1 MFLHYLLRIVV
12 FAVYLSALSC
22 QALAAD
28 SVQVVTENWYPYNY
42 LDENHQVVGQST
54 ALVKQVLQAA
64 ELDFTLNLYPW
75 TRALNLATTSPNVLI
90 YTILK
95 TPEREPL
102 FHWICPIAQKN
113 VHRLYRLTSRNDIV
127 LSAEQDIKNYSIAV
141 TRDTFLHK
149 FMLQQG
155 LNEGQNLQLTAD
167 DHVNITLFL
176 AGRVDLL
183 AEFDDALL
191 RALKD
196 DNLDSSVVTPVLT
209 LPADAYPEYCMALS
223 KETPIN
229 LVEKI
234 RAAHQTITVR

>member
-1 MFLHYLLRIVV
+1 MHYLLRIVV

-64 ELDFTLNLYPW
+64 EVDFTLNLYPW
-75 TRALNLATTSPNVLI
+75 TRALNLVTTSPNVLI

-113 VHRLYRLTSRNDIV
+113 VHRLYRLTSRKDIE

-234 RAAHQTITVR
+234 RAAHHKFSAQ